1 MNIRTR
7 KFLGII
13 LTIVWMTVYTLVA
26 MAIGA
31 NYVVGSGVIVE
42 LPFFILAGITWIPIE
57 MVIIRWMSRPDVT

>member
-1 MNIRTR
+1 MTIRAR
-7 KFLGII
+7 KFIGII
-13 LTIVWMTVYTLVA
+13 LTIVWITVYALVA

-31 NYVVGSGVIVE
+31 NYVVGSGMLVE